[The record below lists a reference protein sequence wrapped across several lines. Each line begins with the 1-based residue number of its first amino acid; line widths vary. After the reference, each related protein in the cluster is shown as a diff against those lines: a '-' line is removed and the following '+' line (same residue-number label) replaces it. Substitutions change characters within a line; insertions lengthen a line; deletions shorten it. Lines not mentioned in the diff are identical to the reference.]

1 MSSPELRR
9 VEVLARVKSKQLK
22 LKDAAALL
30 GVSYRQAKRL
40 WRRYRRGGA
49 KALKHGNAGRKSNRA
64 KSEQFRRQVLG
75 LVRQKYSGAVGE
87 RFGPTLAAE
96 HLAQEDGLAVD
107 AETLRRWMFAEGL
120 WSRTRK
126 RKPYLQRR
134 ERRAHFGEL
143 VQLDGSFHEWLEKR
157 GPRACLMNMV
167 DDATGTTLAAFSAEE
182 TTWAAARILRMWIE
196 RYGVPRALYT
206 DWKNV
211 YKRKPTPKEEL
222 EGTVPVSQFGRMCAR
237 LGIEIIAAGSPQAK
251 GRVER
256 NHGTHQDRLVKK
268 LRVKAIRDY
277 EHANEFLGPYLA
289 EHNARFVQRAAE
301 AADYHGRK
309 PTGEQLGR
317 ILRLEYERTVSNDWV
332 IRHHGRWFQLER
344 RGGRYTPRQGKVTI
358 YESEDGS
365 LEIRYDGKKLGW
377 QELTGPPPKPAVA
390 VEKTRRIARRT
401 PVQGP
406 DHPWRKRYA
415 DMKRWTANPVTTTR
429 MLRVPSVAAP

>member
-22 LKDAAALL
+22 LKDAAELL
-30 GVSYRQAKRL
+30 GVCYRQAKRL
-40 WRRYRRGGA
+40 WKRYRSGGA
-49 KALKHGNAGRKSNRA
+49 KALKHGNAGRRSNRA
-64 KSEQFRRQVLG
+64 KPEKFRRRVLG
-75 LVRQKYSGAVGE
+75 LVRKKYSGPVGE

-96 HLAQEDGLAVD
+96 HLAQEDGLAID
-107 AETLRRWMFAEGL
+107 AETLRRWMLAEGL
-120 WSRTRK
+120 WSRARK

-134 ERRAHFGEL
+134 ARRAHFGEL

-167 DDATGTTLAAFSAEE
+167 DDATGTTLAEFSAEE
-182 TTWAAARILRMWIE
+182 TTWAAARILRKWIE

-222 EGTVPVSQFGRMCAR
+222 EGRVPVSQFGRMCAR

-268 LRVKAIRDY
+268 LRVKGVCDY
-277 EHANEFLGPYLA
+277 EKANEFLCAYLI
-289 EHNARFVQRAAE
+289 EHNARFTQPAAE
-301 AADYHGRK
+301 AADYHGRR

-317 ILRLEYERTVSNDWV
+317 IFRLEYARTVSNDWV
-332 IRHHGRWFQLER
+332 IRHRGRWFQLER
-344 RGGRYTPRQGKVTI
+344 GGGRYAPRQRQVVVR
-358 YESEDGS
+358 EAEDGS
-365 LEIRYDGKKLGW
+365 LEVYCHGKNLKYHEIAGR
-377 QELTGPPPKPAVA
+377 PPRPK
-390 VEKTRRIARRT
+390 VEKTRRMVRR
-401 PVQGP
+401 PPMQKP
-406 DHPWRKRYA
+406 DHPWRNSYTQ
-415 DMKRWTANPVTTTR
+415 MKAWTPLQEPATR
-429 MLRVPSVAAP
+429 MFRVPSVASP